1 MILPAVPDDPVD
13 DRSPQALGWALA
25 SHIMAIS
32 LEMVLP
38 GLLGL
43 WMDRKLGTPLVFLVL
58 GLIFGAVAGTMQLM
72 RFAAMLRGDAGTK
85 PKAESN
91 RKDLP

>member
-1 MILPAVPDDPVD
+1 VSDDPID

-32 LEMVLP
+32 MEMVVP

-43 WMDRKLGTPLVFLVL
+43 WIDRKLGTPLVFFVF
-58 GLIFGAVAGTMQLM
+58 GSIFGVVAGTVQLI
-72 RFAAMLRGDAGTK
+72 RFAALLRRDAKAG
-85 PKAESN
+85 PKNESN
-91 RKDLP
+91 RKDRT